1 MVGKEMGEIIKEI
14 IDYGAFGITTIIGF
28 FLYFKERKYNKENSD
43 RFLNQQIKDTK
54 YKSDLASS
62 VTNAA
67 KSIESLENQNNVLN
81 NKLDEVIKLSREER
95 IRDEERIRNLQ

>member
-1 MVGKEMGEIIKEI
+1 MGEIIKEI

-43 RFLNQQIKDTK
+43 RFLNQQIRDTK

-67 KSIESLENQNNVLN
+67 KSIESLEDHNNAISQ
-81 NKLDEVIKLSREER
+81 KLDEIIKLSREEK
-95 IRDEERIRNLQ
+95 IRDEERIRKSQ